1 MARKA
6 SPPQDRR
13 SWAGRLIRN
22 ILLWIV
28 PVALD
33 WMLLTPGYNRFLK
46 TAAENLLL
54 LSESPNVTDLLTQD
68 RHTTH
73 IRRRDFP
80 PSRSLVGSVRVTDL
94 HFHLVLLAAL
104 FLAVPDVPWRKR
116 LENLGWAVLV
126 TVFFDLFLCFF
137 VVKATYATRLGAWS
151 LAHYGPFA
159 RNFYGL
165 VRHLLDL
172 PFKLGLP
179 LLLWSG
185 FYLGRMMEEMRDGGR
200 AIVSRRERT

>member
-1 MARKA
+1 MT
-6 SPPQDRR
+6 PM
-13 SWAGRLIRN
+13 SWAGRLVRN
-22 ILLWIV
+22 VLLWTI
-28 PVALD
+28 PAWAA
-33 WMLLTPGYNRFLK
+33 WMLLTPLYNRFLL
-46 TAAENLLL
+46 TAAENLLQI
-54 LSESPNVTDLLTQD
+54 SESPNVTDLYPRG
-68 RHTTH
+68 RHDAYVV
-73 IRRRDFP
+73 RRDFP
-80 PSRSLVGSVRVTDL
+80 PPRSLAHSFRVTDL

-137 VVKATYATRLGAWS
+137 VVKAAYATGLGAWS
-151 LAHYGPFA
+151 LEHYGPFA

-165 VRHLLDL
+165 TRHLLDL

-185 FYLGRMMEEMRDGGR
+185 FYLGRMMEEIRPPTR
-200 AIVSRRERT
+200 